1 MGALG
6 LLYSGLALAAL
17 LALTGVYLPLWT
29 RAFWGN
35 LLLLAGLG
43 GLAWGA
49 LRARERV
56 ERAGKLLAELR
67 EVKRIG
73 GARASPEEW
82 TKLAQALA
90 DLAKALTSLFQAFP
104 ELAGFLLG
112 GWLVFLGLRVLGY
125 LG

>member
-1 MGALG
+1 MTFRAV
-6 LLYSGLALAAL
+6 LAGVGFAAL
-17 LALTGVYLPLWT
+17 LALANLFCPLWT

-35 LLLLAGLG
+35 LLLLGGLLT
-43 GLAWGA
+43 LAWGA
-49 LRARERV
+49 LRAWERV
-56 ERAGKLLAELR
+56 ERAEKLLAELR
-67 EVKRIG
+67 EEKRVG
-73 GARASPEEW
+73 DTRASPEEW
-82 TKLAQALA
+82 AKLVQAMA

>member
-1 MGALG
+1 MTFRAV
-6 LLYSGLALAAL
+6 LAGVGFAAL
-17 LALTGVYLPLWT
+17 LALTNLFCPLWT

-35 LLLLAGLG
+35 LLLLGGLRT
-43 GLAWGA
+43 LAWGA
-49 LRARERV
+49 LRAWERV
-56 ERAGKLLAELR
+56 ERAEKLLAELR
-67 EVKRIG
+67 EEKRVG
-73 GARASPEEW
+73 DTRASPEEW
-82 TKLAQALA
+82 AKLVQAMA